1 MKQQFKHKTSGELYH
16 IGKDQKQGT
25 NLINSI
31 TGSEYFLPG
40 YYEQKDVDEL
50 FTPVKETEQEYFEL
64 TQDGK
69 TIRIYDRE
77 GSCMTDYESSNEPL
91 ETETFFD
98 WCIHS
103 YNHDVIATPTSK
115 EGLEDGFTFSLFNS
129 DEEYNYYDIDL
140 KGVAIGQLKV
150 LKGESQAILTR
161 INKD

>member
-50 FTPVKETEQEYFEL
+50 FTPVKETE
-64 TQDGK
+64 
-69 TIRIYDRE
+69 
-77 GSCMTDYESSNEPL
+77 P
-91 ETETFFD
+91 
-98 WCIHS
+98 
-103 YNHDVIATPTSK
+103 APPPTSK
-115 EGLEDGFTFSLFNS
+115 EGLEDAKFT
-129 DEEYNYYDIDL
+129 
-140 KGVAIGQLKV
+140 
-150 LKGESQAILTR
+150 KGEWKARGTTRGLNGFYIGTDTQNIAQVYSSIPECEANARLIAAAPAMFEALKSVLSDLPFQPTKETYDKIEAILTR